1 MNKLYVPAP
10 PPCEA
15 PKKSAGRPK
24 ASDIEA
30 RNQNLVA
37 CAGQLFLRHGYSN
50 VSLEAIAREAHVA
63 VRTIYVKFGGKAG
76 LLKAAID
83 ANRERFYNV
92 HDLMN
97 DERPLR
103 ESLTEFALHFYDM
116 VTTPQAA
123 ALKRMVIA
131 EAGKDRELI
140 ETFMA
145 SAPDMTAAMLLN
157 FLSRPANRAQL
168 RDDLPLAQLPNFL
181 LNCVI
186 GDQFTHLLFDQQDAR
201 PQELRR
207 ALPNRLE
214 LFFHAVLRE
223 PAV

>member
-1 MNKLYVPAP
+1 MNKPLAP
-10 PPCEA
+10 PLPVCA
-15 PKKSAGRPK
+15 PPKKAAGRPK

-30 RNQNLVA
+30 RNQNLIA
-37 CAGQLFLRHGYSN
+37 CAGHLFLRHGYSN
-50 VSLEAIAREAHVA
+50 VSLETIAREAHVA

-76 LLKAAID
+76 LLKAAIE

-103 ESLTEFALHFYDM
+103 QSVTEFAVHFYDM
-116 VTTPQAA
+116 VTTPQAT

-140 ETFMA
+140 ETFIA
-145 SAPDMTAAMLLN
+145 SAPDMTCDMLLRFFSKPSN
-157 FLSRPANRAQL
+157 LAQL
-168 RDDLPLAQLPNFL
+168 RDDLPLKQLPHFL
-181 LNCVI
+181 LNCVM
-186 GDQFTHLLFDQQDAR
+186 GDQFTHLLFEQQDAR
-201 PQELRR
+201 SQELRR
-207 ALPNRLE
+207 ALPDRLE
-214 LFFHAVLRE
+214 LFFRAVLRE